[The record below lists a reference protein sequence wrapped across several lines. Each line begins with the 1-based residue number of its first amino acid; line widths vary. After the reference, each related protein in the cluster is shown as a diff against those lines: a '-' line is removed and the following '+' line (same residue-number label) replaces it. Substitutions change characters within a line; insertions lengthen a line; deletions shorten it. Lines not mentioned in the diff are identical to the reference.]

1 MDKVTLAT
9 PGEIQVTPPEGVGI
23 SPLRL
28 ERIGRWMQSYVET
41 RKLPGALTLVARRGE
56 VALLE
61 CVGMREVETAR
72 PLTSDTLFRIYSMS
86 KPITSVGVMM
96 LYEEGCF
103 QLDDPVAQF
112 IPELAHPLVRVG
124 GEGDDM
130 RTEPASR
137 PITIQQLLTHTAGF
151 TYGFSNDSPV
161 AALYTAQKTDF
172 GPLDGSLDDVVAR
185 LARLPLVAQ
194 PGREWNYGVS
204 TDVLGLLVERV
215 SGQRFDRFLEERVFT
230 PLGMH
235 DTGFEVPT
243 EKKGRLAALYE
254 PDPDGGM
261 RLLESSSDSM
271 YCGRVSTYS
280 GGGGLISTVSDY
292 YRFLQMLRGT
302 DSPNPLLAPKTI
314 KFMTRNHLPSDLANM
329 GQLTF
334 NETTFF
340 EGIGFGLGFSVMLDP
355 ARAAILATPGEY
367 AWGGAASTAF
377 WVDPVEDLSVIFLTQ
392 LMPSSFYNLRR
403 ELRVLTYQALVD

>member
-1 MDKVTLAT
+1 MDNMTHAT
-9 PGEIQVTPPEGVGI
+9 PGEIRVTSPEGVGI

-28 ERIGRWMQSYVET
+28 ERIGRWMRSYVDT
-41 RKLPGALTLVARRGE
+41 GRLPGALTLVARRGK

-61 CVGMREVETAR
+61 CVGVQEVETAQ
-72 PLTSDTLFRIYSMS
+72 PLGSDTLFRIYSMS

-96 LYEEGCF
+96 LYEAGCF
-103 QLDDPVAQF
+103 QLDDPVAEY
-112 IPELAHPLVRVG
+112 IPELANPVVHVG
-124 GEGDDM
+124 GEGDHM

-151 TYGFSNDSPV
+151 TYGFCNDSPV
-161 AALYTAQKTDF
+161 AELYAAKKTDF
-172 GPLDGSLDDVVAR
+172 GPLDGPLDNVVAR
-185 LARLPLVAQ
+185 LAPLPLVAH

-215 SGQRFDRFLEERVFT
+215 SGQRFDKFLEERVFT

-235 DTGFEVPT
+235 DTGFQVPA
-243 EKKGRLAALYE
+243 EKRARLAALYE

-261 RLLESSSDSM
+261 RLLESSGDSM
-271 YCGRVSTYS
+271 YCDQVSTYS

-292 YRFLQMLRGT
+292 YRFLQMLRST
-302 DSPNPLLAPKTI
+302 DSPHPVLSPKTI

-334 NETTFF
+334 NETTF

-355 ARAAILATPGEY
+355 ARAAILGTPGEY
-367 AWGGAASTAF
+367 AWGGAASTTF
-377 WVDPVEDLSVIFLTQ
+377 WVDPDEDLTVIFLTQ